1 MKKAALGPL
10 VVARFACCPSKMDFI
25 KKTMNWIDLLG
36 KDISQLLTYS
46 FIDIDPKNI

>member
-1 MKKAALGPL
+1 LAMKKAALGPL

-36 KDISQLLTYS
+36 KAISQLL
-46 FIDIDPKNI
+46 I